1 MNKNR
6 FRKPLAAAAGFIFLC
21 AAPCV
26 TRALSGPRGPA
37 QTVNV
42 ASSRPQRKK
51 NSLPPDDFAGLTYSD
66 AQKAEIDKIRQ
77 AKKARKDAVVKDERL
92 NADQKDAMLQGFSRI
107 EYGQVFKVLT
117 PEQQIQVRQRVRA
130 RREAEQPAQKKQSPQ
145 K

>member
-6 FRKPLAAAAGFIFLC
+6 FLKPLAVAVGFIFLC
-21 AAPCV
+21 AAPGR
-26 TRALSGPRGPA
+26 TRAQSGPRSPA
-37 QTVNV
+37 QTTNV
-42 ASSRPQRKK
+42 ASSGPQRKK

-77 AKKARKDAVVKDERL
+77 ATKARKDAVVKDERL